1 MRKMDEA
8 TDKWMGNQQP
18 RPCRPPP
25 STLESY
31 LLPDFRQPPPTR
43 KRPALRRKVQALKR
57 EARTTPF
64 FTRENLKKGERGA
77 LKGLIHNPN
86 IVANKADKSP
96 SIVIMST
103 ENYRAAG
110 MKHLKD
116 ERTYEPI
123 TDGRAAL
130 EQAQERDKK
139 LILDLYRNEGRA
151 GTMTVAL
158 RDSFLKHK
166 SRVPSI
172 YFLPKTHKDLDP
184 TTGTW
189 KTRPVVSGCAAPTRP
204 VDKFLTALLMP
215 LVELLPNRIKDT
227 THFLQKMEALKD
239 ELQEIPEDYRS
250 IEDIICIIPG
260 AEPEVQRTLTWLNG
274 VNRALRFTF
283 EMEEKELPFLN
294 TKVYLDAKCCLQT
307 KTYYK
312 PSHTHQFLLWTSAHP
327 TSLRRSLPYSMALR
341 IKRICSETTE
351 CEYATAE
358 MLNFFRSRGYPE
370 MVLQEAQQKVDR
382 LERPSFLVVKLKPAL
397 GRMILPVKFEPRMAR
412 TIKMHLKDLWTWI
425 EQVYGEAPW
434 FEHFPRQ
441 QPLVAWM
448 KFDSIKDLL
457 EYINS
462 EGLKPEQVFNCDETG
477 LFWKKVPKRTY
488 ITQEEKAM
496 PGHKP
501 MKDRLFC
508 DNASGD
514 FKVKPLLVYHSENP
528 NVFKKNNV
536 MKSKSCVFWRSN
548 SKAWVTRDF
557 FVEWFSE
564 VALV

>member
-239 ELQEIPEDYRS
+239 ELQEIPEDYRLVSLDIESLYPSIPQKEAAARVSSFYGDRLPDIKDVLRNRGIRTPPSQALIRKAILHVMQDTLLEFDRRTYRQKTGTAIGASVSVAIAELFVYLTVEVRLKRANLNLLVFCRS

-351 CEYATAE
+351 CSY
-358 MLNFFRSRGYPE
+358 NIG
-370 MVLQEAQQKVDR
+370 
-382 LERPSFLVVKLKPAL
+382 
-397 GRMILPVKFEPRMAR
+397 
-412 TIKMHLKDLWTWI
+412 HL
-425 EQVYGEAPW
+425 
-434 FEHFPRQ
+434 R
-441 QPLVAWM
+441 
-448 KFDSIKDLL
+448 
-457 EYINS
+457 
-462 EGLKPEQVFNCDETG
+462 
-477 LFWKKVPKRTY
+477 VP
-488 ITQEEKAM
+488 
-496 PGHKP
+496 G
-501 MKDRLFC
+501 
-508 DNASGD
+508 
-514 FKVKPLLVYHSENP
+514 
-528 NVFKKNNV
+528 
-536 MKSKSCVFWRSN
+536 
-548 SKAWVTRDF
+548 
-557 FVEWFSE
+557 
-564 VALV
+564 